1 MATSQVGE
9 TQMRAF
15 PALPFAP
22 NEALHVLTYDF
33 CEALS
38 KAANDVLSHID
49 HEADNVSDTVRRASC
64 VAGADV
70 SDCVLWCAN
79 GVDIG

>member
-1 MATSQVGE
+1 
-9 TQMRAF
+9 MRAF

-49 HEADNVSDTVRRASC
+49 HEADNVSDTVRRALEW
-64 VAGADV
+64 GADGEARKEWKGK
-70 SDCVLWCAN
+70 LR
-79 GVDIG
+79 